1 VTTLREALEAVASGD
16 PLAMR
21 KAVEAMGE
29 ALTLLLESDSTKVQ
43 DGARSGRQGR

>member
-21 KAVEAMGE
+21 RAVEAMGE
-29 ALTLLLESDSTKVQ
+29 ALALLSADESTEVQ
-43 DGARSGRQGR
+43 DATTKRGQRR